1 VDTHGVEWKL
11 VEYGAGAEDGATELT
26 LRARDAENL
35 ELAQKLVGDA
45 LKKADQITY
54 IGYMT
59 FPDRGAFPR
68 IIGAKG
74 AVINDLSVE
83 TEAEII
89 VPRDDSTIKIYGS
102 CSSSSYKET
111 SCSNGIQV
119 MKPRSLEPGRQ
130 LLGLLLVAVVVAPM
144 IDPSVSRA

>member
-1 VDTHGVEWKL
+1 M
-11 VEYGAGAEDGATELT
+11 EYGAGVEDGATELT
-26 LRARDAENL
+26 LRARDAESL

-45 LKKADQITY
+45 LKKADGITH

-68 IIGAKG
+68 IIGSKG

-102 CSSSSYKET
+102 CSSLSYMQAILT
-111 SCSNGIQV
+111 NIQV
-119 MKPRSLEPGRQ
+119 TKPQSLEPGRR
-130 LLGLLLVAVVVAPM
+130 LLGLLLAVVVATT
-144 IDPSVSRA
+144 IDPSESRA